1 MKYNAAMIVIAL
13 GANLNSSAGSPRD
26 TLRAALA
33 TLEEQSVRILTVSP
47 FYRSRAWPDP
57 RDPEYVNAVAVVSSN
72 LSPGALMA
80 MLQRTETLYGRER
93 SEKNAPRSL
102 DLDIA
107 DYDGRIE
114 AGPPILPH
122 PRLADRAFVLVP
134 LADVAPGWRHPV
146 TGRSV
151 EELIAALPTDASG
164 IERLD
169 T

>member
-13 GANLNSSAGSPRD
+13 GANLNSPVGSPRD

-57 RDPEYVNAVAVVSSN
+57 RDPDYVNAVAIVSSS
-72 LSPGALMA
+72 LTPDVLMA
-80 MLQRTETLYGRER
+80 MLQQTETLYGRKR
-93 SEKNAPRSL
+93 SEKNAPRPL
-102 DLDIA
+102 DLDIV
-107 DYDGRIE
+107 DYNGRVE

-122 PRLADRAFVLVP
+122 PRLADRAFVLMP

-151 EELIAALPTDASG
+151 EELVAALPENKGEIA
-164 IERLD
+164 RLD